1 MKKRFLSLI
10 LCIAMLFSTEVA
22 GFVALA
28 IDSLP
33 DIPVKPDVWVTLD
46 GEIVDD
52 ISIEQNQKVE
62 LLANISGIEAPKY
75 QWQILMDAK
84 MGIWVDIYDKT
95 TQKCEVSYAL
105 LKGMLDGASVA
116 YLRCAA
122 FGSDGMKYYSDAIA
136 VTVFVANPDLGIE
149 TLPPEESLS
158 EEDLIKYYIENGMF
172 SLLADDG
179 SEYCTI
185 TIKYLDIKSLESGIE
200 TAIYSPYIAKV
211 EKGTPFNQNVIS
223 PTFLGFAPYFDTDG
237 NGKIEP
243 DAGDADGSFVIFN
256 ETAVNEDIVINLY
269 YKPINVPFAAK
280 YFFQNINDDLY
291 TENVSLYQ
299 ISNAETGT
307 IIQDELLKS
316 WAGYPEGFEMMYHI
330 PEAVAA
336 DGSTVFE
343 CYYDRLYYLLQ
354 FDNNGGY
361 GVDPIYARY
370 GTPFIVNDPIR
381 YGYAFGGWDLLYDT
395 DNDGVPDKGDGIADP
410 LPATIQATPNGPD
423 GKPEVTYYKAI
434 WVAVETTYTVAY
446 WAENAHGEY
455 YFIGSKP
462 VNSLSGVYVSGKDD
476 LLDSNICGLVEHTH
490 GPDCTCSV
498 PLHTHDSTCCD
509 IPEHTHTD
517 ECYSC
522 IEHTHTSAC
531 CTIPYHKHGEE
542 GCDCNIEEHI
552 HSFASCGCSKQEHT
566 THNLKCYTNASLTSA
581 ESLGNSTE
589 RTIYR
594 NYFRNMTSPENGHVY
609 RYNYYNWRYYNYF
622 YYNTTWYYLGY
633 GNDYDDIKVT
643 IDNPSNNS
651 FEHAEAKMTCTEHV
665 HDTGSCDYSC
675 GKQAHTHGD
684 GDCSCS
690 KQQHDHTGNDCVCS
704 EGKVAHTHGDGNCT
718 YKCGKTGH
726 THGDGSC
733 NIACGKAEHTH
744 GATCVYDCIEH
755 THSDSCNEYK
765 EDHYLEFV
773 EAEQNVQV
781 NGDGSTVVNVYYR
794 HKEYTLRFYYARSG
808 LENGQTTYRVVG
820 GTTWYFGALANQK
833 NNSVT
838 TATDGEAIVPAL
850 LRIPDSWGKVAEEPE
865 IKSSYID
872 DPDLISKFNLKA
884 DKTDSDFDS
893 TYTYYYIEFTAQYGA
908 DISEVW
914 PVDVFESVAVA
925 EKHNS
930 SGHYTNNGYC
940 QYPNAYFSA
949 WNGQYG
955 VEYSHANENQT
966 IKGIYQYLDESIL
979 FSKTVNGGAFATDT
993 TVSYLCFW
1001 ENGHDTGWSIPKI
1014 FEYRLYLQS
1023 LTNPSEYELYKT
1035 FRVYDDSDISGQTPI
1050 KLEGFA
1056 TPTVTGDAYFS
1067 TDSETGLQKKVITMK
1082 YDRLNSQ
1089 SLIFDNHRVTE
1100 LTVPSVPFGTPL
1112 SEYKDFVPSYPQKL
1126 EENAYEFA
1134 GWYTTA
1140 GCLPGSEFDFENETM
1155 PPNDL
1160 VLYAKWAPT
1169 THNVKFFL
1177 TLDDMNAY
1185 LDGDTSEG
1193 PLYSYENI
1201 THGNIVGSVTT
1212 PTRTGDGDQ
1221 PLTFAGWFYI
1231 ENGQKKAFSPLNMP
1245 INSDMTIY
1253 ADWGSHTPVPYR
1265 IQYVLM
1271 SDKSVHVAPDSYG
1284 HAYAGSTRTF
1294 QAKAG
1299 PPLNQL
1305 YPEYASGYFPT
1316 VASHSITMQYES
1328 DSMNPEKNVYTFFYV
1343 QASEISYT
1351 INYVNKENNVVM
1363 KSVVKKTNASVVTER
1378 FEAFDNMVPD
1388 AFYKRLV
1395 ISVVW
1400 DEKSGQYVGLPE
1412 DNVINFYYTPNDTTT
1427 FYAVKFMLETLEA
1440 GVYEESTTHIEGV
1453 ADIGSII
1460 PITPQEFP
1468 GFKLNEGK
1476 TQSENGDVI
1485 EEFSDG
1491 KYHIEATKEGTEL
1504 IIYYDRLSV
1513 NYTVHYYKYNTTESL
1528 LDSKSGRAKY
1538 GATITEN
1545 ALSKPGWTCVSA
1557 TTQSKQISNDA
1568 SQNVIIF
1575 YYAEVQYVVE
1585 YIPVQSGMGWLSSTK
1600 EVVMGD
1606 DKFKGSIARSN
1617 EYYSFEGWFMDEAC
1631 TIPVTPD
1638 KATLTSDG
1646 DDVNNVL
1653 VPVRAGLSETEA
1665 NKFYAKFSPKAA
1677 DLTINVKNAADNS
1690 QVFVFMIENNATG
1703 DTLVVTIVGNGTVT
1717 ISGLTLAEYTVYQ
1730 LSEEWSWR
1738 YVEYNNVIA
1747 HASAGGTVVNV
1758 GEQLKSNQQWLNG
1771 NSNLLPNK
1779 KGE

>member
-46 GEIVDD
+46 GEVVDD

-62 LLANISGIEAPKY
+62 LLANISGIEVPKY

-149 TLPPEESLS
+149 TLPLEESLS

-256 ETAVNEDIVINLY
+256 EIAVNEDIVINLY

-291 TENVSLYQ
+291 TENVSLYHV
-299 ISNAETGT
+299 SNAETGT

-316 WAGYPEGFEMMYHI
+316 WAGKTEGFEMMYHI

-343 CYYDRLYYLLQ
+343 CYYDRLYYLLH

-381 YGYAFGGWDLLYDT
+381 YGYAFGGWDKLTADT
-395 DNDGVPDKGDGIADP
+395 NGDDVPDLGDDIADP
-410 LPATIQATPNGPD
+410 LPSTIQATPNGPD
-423 GKPEVTYYKAI
+423 GNPEVTYYKAI
-434 WVAVETTYTVAY
+434 WVAIETTYTVAY
-446 WAENAHGEY
+446 WAEDHNGET
-455 YFIGSKP
+455 YFLGSKVVSQYP
-462 VNSLSGVYVSGKDD
+462 NGTLVKSNDSVSGIDD
-476 LLDSNICGLVEHTH
+476 L
-490 GPDCTCSV
+490 
-498 PLHTHDSTCCD
+498 
-509 IPEHTHTD
+509 
-517 ECYSC
+517 
-522 IEHTHTSAC
+522 
-531 CTIPYHKHGEE
+531 
-542 GCDCNIEEHI
+542 
-552 HSFASCGCSKQEHT
+552 
-566 THNLKCYTNASLTSA
+566 
-581 ESLGNSTE
+581 
-589 RTIYR
+589 
-594 NYFRNMTSPENGHVY
+594 
-609 RYNYYNWRYYNYF
+609 
-622 YYNTTWYYLGY
+622 
-633 GNDYDDIKVT
+633 DDHPV
-643 IDNPSNNS
+643 
-651 FEHAEAKMTCTEHV
+651 
-665 HDTGSCDYSC
+665 C
-675 GKQAHTHGD
+675 GKDENSHA
-684 GDCSCS
+684 
-690 KQQHDHTGNDCVCS
+690 HDHTCIAADHVHTLECFSLNENSSTNNPSTQDQSAFNQLKTGIENGYAYAIKTSGSNTWWTRVRINDKWYSPGNANNTSYIVDLNNPIEVAQS
-704 EGKVAHTHGDGNCT
+704 TQYTSYTAYKFKVYTSNCT
-718 YKCGKTGH
+718 SSSNSCG
-726 THGDGSC
+726 
-733 NIACGKAEHTH
+733 
-744 GATCVYDCIEH
+744 IESH
-755 THSDSCNEYK
+755 THSDACYAGGAHLEYVHA
-765 EDHYLEFV
+765 D
-773 EAEQNVQV
+773 QNVTV
-781 NGDGSTVVNVYYR
+781 AGDGSTVVNVYYV
-794 HKEYTLRFYYARSG
+794 HKDYTLRFYYARSK
-808 LENGQTTYRVVG
+808 ETNGVTTYEVVG
-820 GTTWYFGALANQK
+820 GTTYPFGTYGGSQNEHTPLYTLLSN
-833 NNSVT
+833 VT
-838 TATDGEAIVPAL
+838 E
-850 LRIPDSWGKVAEEPE
+850 WGKVADLPTVKQEY
-865 IKSSYID
+865 SSRYI
-872 DPDLISKFNLKA
+872 LGEYSNEY
-884 DKTDSDFDS
+884 TNG
-893 TYTYYYIEFTAQYGA
+893 YTYHYLQFTVPYGA
-908 DISEVW
+908 YLKDFWPIGIFNEVKIA
-914 PVDVFESVAVA
+914 ES
-925 EKHNS
+925 HS
-930 SGHYTNNGYC
+930 TSINGNPHGVGSIAGVNDLCKYGN
-940 QYPNAYFSA
+940 YAYFSA
-949 WNGQYG
+949 WNGEYKVKYTQDNASRYG
-955 VEYSHANENQT
+955 GNETIKGCYMYLDEQVVYAEQFEALEEEIIVDGIKSSVVNFLGFWDNGARVGWSKPKKFNYHIRIQSDDINAYFPSEEGISTNYDSQTTDINLSKLNFKVENYQNFETYDDSTVGNQT
-966 IKGIYQYLDESIL
+966 IPPVTGYNYVGRYVVASTEVI
-979 FSKTVNGGAFATDT
+979 NGSAM
-993 TVSYLCFW
+993 
-1001 ENGHDTGWSIPKI
+1001 E
-1014 FEYRLYLQS
+1014 
-1023 LTNPSEYELYKT
+1023 
-1035 FRVYDDSDISGQTPI
+1035 VYDIYYYYTADTMKLTFFNYNEEEQTITPI
-1050 KLEGFA
+1050 AFG
-1056 TPTVTGDAYFS
+1056 
-1067 TDSETGLQKKVITMK
+1067 
-1082 YDRLNSQ
+1082 
-1089 SLIFDNHRVTE
+1089 TE
-1100 LTVPSVPFGTPL
+1100 LSQ
-1112 SEYKDFVPSYPQKL
+1112 YKDFVPSYPEVL

-1134 GWYTTA
+1134 GWYTTS

-1185 LDGDTSEG
+1185 LEDNTLE
-1193 PLYSYENI
+1193 PLYTYNDI
-1201 THGNIVGSVTT
+1201 IHGNIVGSITT

-1299 PPLNQL
+1299 QPLNQL
-1305 YPEYASGYFPT
+1305 YPQYASGYYPT

-1328 DSMNPEKNVYTFFYV
+1328 DDMNPEKNVYTFFYV

-1363 KSVVKKTNASVVTER
+1363 KSVIKTTTTRDSVVTER
-1378 FEAFDNMVPD
+1378 FMAFDNMVPD

-1400 DEKSGQYVGLPE
+1400 DEESGQYVGLPE
-1412 DNVINFYYTPNDTTT
+1412 DNVINFYYTPNKTTT
-1427 FYAVKFMLETLEA
+1427 FYAVKFMLETLED

-1453 ADIGSII
+1453 ADIGSTV

-1468 GFKLNEGK
+1468 GFELNNDK
-1476 TQSENGDVI
+1476 TRLENGDI
-1485 EEFSDG
+1485 IKEFSDG

-1504 IIYYDRLSV
+1504 VIHYDRLTV
-1513 NYTVHYYKYNTTESL
+1513 DYTVHYYKYNTTESL
-1528 LDSKSGRAKY
+1528 LDSKSGSAKY
-1538 GATITEN
+1538 GATITKN

-1653 VPVRAGLSETEA
+1653 VPVRSGLSETEA

-1690 QVFVFMIENNATG
+1690 QVFVFTIKNNATG
-1703 DTLVVTIVGNGTVT
+1703 ETLVVTVVGNGTVT

>member
-46 GEIVDD
+46 GEVVDD
-52 ISIEQNQKVE
+52 FSIEQNQKVE

-84 MGIWVDIYDKT
+84 KGIWVDIYDKT

-172 SLLADDG
+172 SLLADDV
-179 SEYCTI
+179 SEYRTI

-237 NGKIEP
+237 DKVIEP
-243 DAGDADGSFVIFN
+243 DDGDADGSVVIFN

-291 TENVSLYQ
+291 TENVSLYH

-316 WAGYPEGFEMMYHI
+316 WAGNPEGFEMMYHI

-343 CYYDRLYYLLQ
+343 CYYDRLYYLLH

-410 LPATIQATPNGPD
+410 LPSTIQATNGPD
-423 GKPEVTYYKAI
+423 GKPKDTYYKAI
-434 WVAVETTYTVAY
+434 WVAVETTYNVVY

-476 LLDSNICGLVEHTH
+476 LLDSNICGLV
-490 GPDCTCSV
+490 
-498 PLHTHDSTCCD
+498 
-509 IPEHTHTD
+509 
-517 ECYSC
+517 
-522 IEHTHTSAC
+522 
-531 CTIPYHKHGEE
+531 
-542 GCDCNIEEHI
+542 
-552 HSFASCGCSKQEHT
+552 
-566 THNLKCYTNASLTSA
+566 
-581 ESLGNSTE
+581 
-589 RTIYR
+589 
-594 NYFRNMTSPENGHVY
+594 
-609 RYNYYNWRYYNYF
+609 
-622 YYNTTWYYLGY
+622 
-633 GNDYDDIKVT
+633 
-643 IDNPSNNS
+643 
-651 FEHAEAKMTCTEHV
+651 
-665 HDTGSCDYSC
+665 
-675 GKQAHTHGD
+675 
-684 GDCSCS
+684 
-690 KQQHDHTGNDCVCS
+690 
-704 EGKVAHTHGDGNCT
+704 
-718 YKCGKTGH
+718 
-726 THGDGSC
+726 
-733 NIACGKAEHTH
+733 EHTH

-925 EKHNS
+925 EKHSS
-930 SGHYTNNGYC
+930 SGHNTNNGYC

-955 VEYSHANENQT
+955 VEYSHVNSNQT
-966 IKGIYQYLDESIL
+966 IKGTYQYLDESIL
-979 FSKTVNGGAFATDT
+979 FSKTVNNGAFADET

-1001 ENGHDTGWSIPKI
+1001 ENGHDTNWSIPKV

-1035 FRVYDDSDISGQTPI
+1035 FMVYDDSDTSGQTPI
-1050 KLEGFA
+1050 KLEGFG
-1056 TPTVTGDAYFS
+1056 TPTITGDTYFS

-1169 THNVKFFL
+1169 THDVKFFL

-1185 LDGDTSEG
+1185 LEDNTLE
-1193 PLYSYENI
+1193 PLYTYSDI
-1201 THGNIVGSVTT
+1201 IHGNIVGSVTT

-1245 INSDMTIY
+1245 INGDMTIY

-1271 SDKSVHVAPDSYG
+1271 SDHSVHVAPDSYG

-1305 YPEYASGYFPT
+1305 YPEYASGYYPT

-1328 DSMNPEKNVYTFFYV
+1328 DDMNPEKNVYTFFYV
-1343 QASEISYT
+1343 QASEISYK

-1363 KSVVKKTNASVVTER
+1363 KSVIKTTTTMDSVVTER
-1378 FEAFDNMVPD
+1378 FMAFDNMVPD

-1400 DEKSGQYVGLPE
+1400 DEESGQYVGLPE
-1412 DNVINFYYTPNDTTT
+1412 DNVINFYYTPNKTTT
-1427 FYAVKFMLETLEA
+1427 FYAVKFMLETLED

-1453 ADIGSII
+1453 ADIGSTV

-1468 GFKLNEGK
+1468 GFKLNDEK

-1504 IIYYDRLSV
+1504 IIYYNRLSV

-1528 LDSKSGRAKY
+1528 HDSKSGSAKY
-1538 GATITEN
+1538 GATITANLNDINIE
-1545 ALSKPGWTCVSA
+1545 GYTCVSA

-1575 YYAEVQYVVE
+1575 YFAEVQYVVE

-1703 DTLVVTIVGNGTVT
+1703 DTLVVTVVGNGTVT
-1717 ISGLTLAEYTVYQ
+1717 ISGLTLAEYTLYQ

>member
-10 LCIAMLFSTEVA
+10 LCIAMLFSTDVA

-52 ISIEQNQKVE
+52 FSIEQNQKVE
-62 LLANISGIEAPKY
+62 LLANISGIEVPKY

-84 MGIWVDIYDKT
+84 KEIWVDIYDKT

-172 SLLADDG
+172 SLLADDV

-200 TAIYSPYIAKV
+200 SAIYSPYIAKV

-237 NGKIEP
+237 NGEIEP
-243 DAGDADGSFVIFN
+243 DAGDADGSVVIFN

-291 TENVSLYQ
+291 TENVSLYH

-316 WAGYPEGFEMMYHI
+316 WAGKTEGFEMMYHI

-343 CYYDRLYYLLQ
+343 CYYDRLYYLLH

-381 YGYAFGGWDLLYDT
+381 YGYAFGGWDKLTADE
-395 DNDGVPDKGDGIADP
+395 NGDGVPDKGDGIADS
-410 LPATIQATPNGPD
+410 LPSTIQATPNGPD
-423 GKPEVTYYKAI
+423 GKPTETYYKAI
-434 WVAVETTYTVAY
+434 WNTISTTYTIVY
-446 WAENAHGEY
+446 WKENANDNGYSYWGHAEKQALSGSSVSANGTTIGNATNDGMDDASHFAYNDVLSDKDVTVNGDGTTVLNVY
-455 YFIGSKP
+455 YTRNRYTITFVAPGTCIIP
-462 VNSLSGVYVSGKDD
+462 VNHVHSEENGCYTY
-476 LLDSNICGLVEHTH
+476 ICNSEVHI
-490 GPDCTCSV
+490 
-498 PLHTHDSTCCD
+498 HDENCELIC
-509 IPEHTHTD
+509 TD
-517 ECYSC
+517 E
-522 IEHTHTSAC
+522 EHEHSSAC
-531 CTIPYHKHGEE
+531 CTIPPHDHDET
-542 GCDCNIEEHI
+542 CCILEEHV
-552 HSFASCGCSKQEHT
+552 HTDSCCTVPPHTHDDGCCAFDEHT
-566 THNLKCYTNASLTSA
+566 HTTTCYTQTNLTPISDA
-581 ESLGNSTE
+581 QNNI
-589 RTIYR
+589 RTAFEDFVDQVTPTNGYIYKYRPAR
-594 NYFRNMTSPENGHVY
+594 NT
-609 RYNYYNWRYYNYF
+609 YYNYF
-622 YYNTTWYYLGY
+622 YLNGDWYYLGANNQY
-633 GNDYDDIKVT
+633 SNVTRNGNLQNPNANGRYNSVPALVNAQLCNKTEHSHDSGNCNYDD
-643 IDNPSNNS
+643 
-651 FEHAEAKMTCTEHV
+651 
-665 HDTGSCDYSC
+665 CDLE
-675 GKQAHTHGD
+675 
-684 GDCSCS
+684 
-690 KQQHDHTGNDCVCS
+690 HDHTGNDCVCS
-704 EGKVAHTHGDGNCT
+704 EGKVAHTHGESCV
-718 YKCGKTGH
+718 CGQTEHEHDDVSCACAKDEHTHTSTCYDCGANAHTHTDACLLLTCPIPTGH
-726 THGDGSC
+726 SHSGSC
-733 NIACGKAEHTH
+733 NDARQNSTVKLVTRKYEQNIHDVWVHDENGTEEFGVIDDHGVIYNNGERWKPTNLPGVTEVLVYIAIMPAANFTL
-744 GATCVYDCIEH
+744 TYN
-755 THSDSCNEYK
+755 TSDSTTKTMNY
-765 EDHYLEFV
+765 YLEVLPGDAYDKEYNGRYFKLEMSV
-773 EAEQNVQV
+773 PANYNHMTEAEDFFDIAGFDKFGSDPAFSQGQITRTRADFYYTRTVSHEIEFNNNGNVIFTETGIPFGDHLHDHKINV
-781 NGDGSTVVNVYYR
+781 NGETMDMYQ
-794 HKEYTLRFYYARSG
+794 F
-808 LENGQTTYRVVG
+808 
-820 GTTWYFGALANQK
+820 
-833 NNSVT
+833 
-838 TATDGEAIVPAL
+838 VP
-850 LRIPDSWGKVAEEPE
+850 
-865 IKSSYID
+865 
-872 DPDLISKFNLKA
+872 
-884 DKTDSDFDS
+884 
-893 TYTYYYIEFTAQYGA
+893 
-908 DISEVW
+908 
-914 PVDVFESVAVA
+914 
-925 EKHNS
+925 
-930 SGHYTNNGYC
+930 
-940 QYPNAYFSA
+940 QYPN
-949 WNGQYG
+949 N
-955 VEYSHANENQT
+955 
-966 IKGIYQYLDESIL
+966 
-979 FSKTVNGGAFATDT
+979 
-993 TVSYLCFW
+993 
-1001 ENGHDTGWSIPKI
+1001 
-1014 FEYRLYLQS
+1014 
-1023 LTNPSEYELYKT
+1023 
-1035 FRVYDDSDISGQTPI
+1035 
-1050 KLEGFA
+1050 LE
-1056 TPTVTGDAYFS
+1056 P
-1067 TDSETGLQKKVITMK
+1067 
-1082 YDRLNSQ
+1082 
-1089 SLIFDNHRVTE
+1089 
-1100 LTVPSVPFGTPL
+1100 
-1112 SEYKDFVPSYPQKL
+1112 
-1126 EENAYEFA
+1126 NAYTFA
-1134 GWYTTA
+1134 GWYTSP
-1140 GCLPGSEFDFENETM
+1140 GCFEGTEVDWDNINM
-1155 PPNDL
+1155 QDNDMIF
-1160 VLYAKWAPT
+1160 YSKWAPT
-1169 THNVKFFL
+1169 THDVKFFL

-1185 LDGDTSEG
+1185 LEDNTLE
-1193 PLYSYENI
+1193 PLYTYSDI
-1201 THGNIVGSVTT
+1201 THGNIVGSVET
-1212 PTRTGDGDQ
+1212 PTRVGDGDQ

-1245 INSDMTIY
+1245 INGDMTIY

-1271 SDKSVHVAPDSYG
+1271 SDNSVHVAPDSYG

-1328 DSMNPEKNVYTFFYV
+1328 DDINPEKNVYTFFYV

-1363 KSVVKKTNASVVTER
+1363 ESVVKKTTDSVVTER
-1378 FEAFDNMVPD
+1378 FKAFDNMVPD

-1400 DEKSGQYVGLPE
+1400 DEESGQYVGLPE

-1427 FYAVKFMLETLEA
+1427 FYAVKFMLEKLDQPGE
-1440 GVYEESTTHIEGV
+1440 YEESTTHIEGV
-1453 ADIGSII
+1453 ADIGSTV

-1468 GFKLNEGK
+1468 GFKLKEAKVNNV
-1476 TQSENGDVI
+1476 TQTLT
-1485 EEFSDG
+1485 DG
-1491 KYHIEATKEGTEL
+1491 KYNITATKEGTEL
-1504 IIYYDRLSV
+1504 VIYYDRITV
-1513 NYTVHYYKYNTTESL
+1513 DYTVHYYKYNTTESL
-1528 LDSKSGRAKY
+1528 ATSKTGSAKY
-1538 GATITEN
+1538 GATVTEN
-1545 ALSKPGWTCVSA
+1545 ALSKSGWTCVSA
-1557 TTQSKQISNDA
+1557 TTQSKQISDDA
-1568 SQNVIIF
+1568 AQNVIIF

-1585 YIPVQSGMGWLSSTK
+1585 YIPVEDDTGWLSSTK

-1606 DKFKGSIARSN
+1606 DEFSGSIARSN

-1631 TIPVTPD
+1631 TIPVPAD

-1677 DLTINVKNAADNS
+1677 DLTINVTNAADNS

-1703 DTLVVTIVGNGTVT
+1703 ETLVVTIVGNGTVT

-1771 NSNLLPNK
+1771 NSDLLHNV

>member
-22 GFVALA
+22 GFVVLA

-46 GEIVDD
+46 GELVDD
-52 ISIEQNQKVE
+52 FSIEQNQKVE

-84 MGIWVDIYDKT
+84 KGIWVDIYDKT

-172 SLLADDG
+172 SLLADDV
-179 SEYCTI
+179 SEYRTI

-291 TENVSLYQ
+291 TENVALYH
-299 ISNAETGT
+299 IDKAETGT

-316 WAGYPEGFEMMYHI
+316 WAGNPEGFEMMYHI

-343 CYYDRLYYLLQ
+343 CYYDRLYYLLH

-410 LPATIQATPNGPD
+410 LPSTIQATNGPD
-423 GKPEVTYYKAI
+423 GKPKDTYYKAI
-434 WVAVETTYTVAY
+434 WVAVETTYNVVY

-490 GPDCTCSV
+490 G
-498 PLHTHDSTCCD
+498 
-509 IPEHTHTD
+509 
-517 ECYSC
+517 
-522 IEHTHTSAC
+522 
-531 CTIPYHKHGEE
+531 
-542 GCDCNIEEHI
+542 
-552 HSFASCGCSKQEHT
+552 
-566 THNLKCYTNASLTSA
+566 
-581 ESLGNSTE
+581 
-589 RTIYR
+589 
-594 NYFRNMTSPENGHVY
+594 
-609 RYNYYNWRYYNYF
+609 
-622 YYNTTWYYLGY
+622 
-633 GNDYDDIKVT
+633 
-643 IDNPSNNS
+643 
-651 FEHAEAKMTCTEHV
+651 
-665 HDTGSCDYSC
+665 
-675 GKQAHTHGD
+675 
-684 GDCSCS
+684 
-690 KQQHDHTGNDCVCS
+690 
-704 EGKVAHTHGDGNCT
+704 
-718 YKCGKTGH
+718 
-726 THGDGSC
+726 
-733 NIACGKAEHTH
+733 
-744 GATCVYDCIEH
+744 ATCVYDCIEH

-765 EDHYLEFV
+765 DDYYLEFV

-820 GTTWYFGALANQK
+820 GTTYYFGAWANQK

-838 TATDGEAIVPAL
+838 TAKDGEAIVPAL

-893 TYTYYYIEFTAQYGA
+893 TYTYYYIEFTARYGA

-979 FSKTVNGGAFATDT
+979 FSKTVNGGDFATDT

-1001 ENGHDTGWSIPKI
+1001 ENGHDTSWSIPRI

-1035 FRVYDDSDISGQTPI
+1035 FKVYDDSDTSGQTPI

-1185 LDGDTSEG
+1185 LEDNTLE
-1193 PLYSYENI
+1193 PLYTYNDI
-1201 THGNIVGSVTT
+1201 IHGNIVGSITT

-1328 DSMNPEKNVYTFFYV
+1328 DDMNPEKNVYTFFYV

-1363 KSVVKKTNASVVTER
+1363 DSVIKKTTDSVVTER
-1378 FEAFDNMVPD
+1378 FKAFDNMVPD

-1400 DEKSGQYVGLPE
+1400 DEESGQYVGLPE
-1412 DNVINFYYTPNDTTT
+1412 DNVINFYYTPNKTTT
-1427 FYAVKFMLETLEA
+1427 FYAVKFMLQKLDQPGE
-1440 GVYEESTTHIEGV
+1440 YEESTTHIEGV
-1453 ADIGSII
+1453 ADIDSIV

-1468 GFKLNEGK
+1468 GFELKEAKVNNA
-1476 TQSENGDVI
+1476 TQTLT
-1485 EEFSDG
+1485 DG
-1491 KYHIEATKEGTEL
+1491 KYNITATKEGTEL

-1513 NYTVHYYKYNTTESL
+1513 DYTVHYYKYNTTESL
-1528 LDSKSGRAKY
+1528 LDSKNGSAKY
-1538 GATITEN
+1538 GATITED
-1545 ALSKPGWTCVSA
+1545 ALSKLGWTCVSA
-1557 TTQSKQISNDA
+1557 TTQTKQISDDA
-1568 SQNVIIF
+1568 AQNVIIF

-1585 YIPVQSGMGWLSSTK
+1585 YIPVQSDTGWLSSTK
-1600 EVVMGD
+1600 EVVMGND
-1606 DKFKGSIARSN
+1606 EFSGSIARSN
-1617 EYYSFEGWFMDEAC
+1617 EYYNFEGWFMDEAC
-1631 TIPVTPD
+1631 TIPVPAD

-1653 VPVRAGLSETEA
+1653 VPVRSGLSETEA

-1677 DLTINVKNAADNS
+1677 DLTINVKNAADDS

-1703 DTLVVTIVGNGTVT
+1703 ETLVVTIVGNGTVT

-1771 NSNLLPNK
+1771 NSDLLHNV

>member
-46 GEIVDD
+46 GELVDD
-52 ISIEQNQKVE
+52 FSIEQNQKVE

-84 MGIWVDIYDKT
+84 KGIWVDIYDKT

-172 SLLADDG
+172 SLLADDV
-179 SEYCTI
+179 SEYRTI

-211 EKGTPFNQNVIS
+211 EKGTPFNQRVIS

-243 DAGDADGSFVIFN
+243 DAGDADGSVVIFN

-291 TENVSLYQ
+291 TENVSLYH
-299 ISNAETGT
+299 IDNAETGT

-316 WAGYPEGFEMMYHI
+316 WAGNPEGFEMMYHI

-343 CYYDRLYYLLQ
+343 CYYDRLYYLLH

-381 YGYAFGGWDLLYDT
+381 YGYAFGGWDKLTADT
-395 DNDGVPDKGDGIADP
+395 NGDGVPDLGDGIADP
-410 LPATIQATPNGPD
+410 LPSTIQATPNGPD
-423 GKPEVTYYKAI
+423 GNPEVTYYKAI
-434 WVAVETTYTVAY
+434 WNTIDTTYTIVY
-446 WAENAHGEY
+446 WKENANDNGYSYWGHAEKQALSGSSVSANGTTIGNAANDRMDDAAHFTYNDVLSDKDVTVSGDGTTVLNVY
-455 YFIGSKP
+455 YTRNRYTITFVAPGTCIIP
-462 VNSLSGVYVSGKDD
+462 VNHVHSEENGCYTY
-476 LLDSNICGLVEHTH
+476 ICNSEVHIHDENCELICTDEEHEH
-490 GPDCTCSV
+490 SSV
-498 PLHTHDSTCCD
+498 CCEIPPHDHDETCC
-509 IPEHTHTD
+509 ILKEHVHTD
-517 ECYSC
+517 SC
-522 IEHTHTSAC
+522 CNMVHIHDDSC
-531 CTIPYHKHGEE
+531 
-542 GCDCNIEEHI
+542 CNIENHA
-552 HSFASCGCSKQEHT
+552 HSKSCWRNVGNQVNRPSGSPT
-566 THNLKCYTNASLTSA
+566 GNLTDGY
-581 ESLGNSTE
+581 
-589 RTIYR
+589 IYR
-594 NYFRNMTSPENGHVY
+594 TGNNWWEY
-609 RYNYYNWRYYNYF
+609 RYYIYIKNV
-622 YYNTTWYYLGY
+622 WYEYSHQ
-633 GNDYDDIKVT
+633 DYWNPLDNGT
-643 IDNPSNNS
+643 IIS
-651 FEHAEAKMTCTEHV
+651 E
-665 HDTGSCDYSC
+665 SC
-675 GKQAHTHGD
+675 GKDEHSHSD
-684 GDCSCS
+684 GNCNYDSCG
-690 KQQHDHTGNDCVCS
+690 KEHDHTGNDCVCS
-704 EGKVAHTHGDGNCT
+704 EGKVAHTHGESCV
-718 YKCGKTGH
+718 CGQIEH
-726 THGDGSC
+726 EHDDVSC
-733 NIACGKAEHTH
+733 ACDKEEHTH
-744 GATCVYDCIEH
+744 TSTCYDCGANAH
-755 THSDSCNEYK
+755 THTDACLLLTCPIPTGHSHSGACTNADSNSTVKLVTRKYEQNIHDVWVHDENGTEK
-765 EDHYLEFV
+765 FGVIDDHGVIYNHGERWKPTNLPGITEVLVYIAIMPAANFTLTYNTSTNTTKTMNYYLEVLPGDAYDKEYNGRYFKLEMSV
-773 EAEQNVQV
+773 PANYNHMTEAEDFFDIAGFDKFGSDPNFV
-781 NGDGSTVVNVYYR
+781 NGSISNRTQAD
-794 HKEYTLRFYYARSG
+794 FYYTR
-808 LENGQTTYRVVG
+808 TT
-820 GTTWYFGALANQK
+820 TH
-833 NNSVT
+833 
-838 TATDGEAIVPAL
+838 E
-850 LRIPDSWGKVAEEPE
+850 
-865 IKSSYID
+865 
-872 DPDLISKFNLKA
+872 
-884 DKTDSDFDS
+884 
-893 TYTYYYIEFTAQYGA
+893 IEF
-908 DISEVW
+908 
-914 PVDVFESVAVA
+914 
-925 EKHNS
+925 N
-930 SGHYTNNGYC
+930 NNGDVIFTETGIPFGDHLYDHTINVNGESMYMY
-940 QYPNAYFSA
+940 QYVPKYPNNLEPNAY
-949 WNGQYG
+949 
-955 VEYSHANENQT
+955 T
-966 IKGIYQYLDESIL
+966 
-979 FSKTVNGGAFATDT
+979 
-993 TVSYLCFW
+993 
-1001 ENGHDTGWSIPKI
+1001 
-1014 FEYRLYLQS
+1014 
-1023 LTNPSEYELYKT
+1023 
-1035 FRVYDDSDISGQTPI
+1035 
-1050 KLEGFA
+1050 
-1056 TPTVTGDAYFS
+1056 
-1067 TDSETGLQKKVITMK
+1067 
-1082 YDRLNSQ
+1082 
-1089 SLIFDNHRVTE
+1089 
-1100 LTVPSVPFGTPL
+1100 
-1112 SEYKDFVPSYPQKL
+1112 
-1126 EENAYEFA
+1126 FA
-1134 GWYTTA
+1134 GWYTSP
-1140 GCLPGSEFDFENETM
+1140 GCFEGTEVDWDNITM
-1155 PPNDL
+1155 QDNDMIF
-1160 VLYAKWAPT
+1160 YSKWAPT

-1185 LDGDTSEG
+1185 LEDNTLD
-1193 PLYSYENI
+1193 PLYTYSDI
-1201 THGNIVGSVTT
+1201 VHGNIVGSVTT

-1245 INSDMTIY
+1245 VNSDMTIY

-1271 SDKSVHVAPDSYG
+1271 SDHTVHVAPDSYG

-1343 QASEISYT
+1343 QASEIEYT
-1351 INYVNKENNVVM
+1351 INYVNKENNVIM
-1363 KSVVKKTNASVVTER
+1363 ESVIKKTTDSVVTER
-1378 FEAFDNMVPD
+1378 FKAFDNMVPD

-1400 DEKSGQYVGLPE
+1400 DEESGQYVGLPK
-1412 DNVINFYYTPNDTTT
+1412 DNVINFYYTPNKTTT
-1427 FYAVKFMLETLEA
+1427 FYAVKFMLQKLDQPGE
-1440 GVYEESTTHIEGV
+1440 YEESTTHIEGV
-1453 ADIGSII
+1453 ADIGSTV

-1468 GFKLNEGK
+1468 GFKLKEAK
-1476 TQSENGDVI
+1476 VDKVTKPLT
-1485 EEFSDG
+1485 DG
-1491 KYHIEATKEGTEL
+1491 KYNITATKEGTEL
-1504 IIYYDRLSV
+1504 VIYYDRITV
-1513 NYTVHYYKYNTTESL
+1513 DYTVHYYKYNTTESL
-1528 LDSKSGRAKY
+1528 LDSKSGSAKY

-1677 DLTINVKNAADNS
+1677 DLTINVTNADS
-1690 QVFVFMIENNATG
+1690 TQVFVFTIKNNATG
-1703 DTLVVTIVGNGTVT
+1703 ETLVVTVVGNGTVT
-1717 ISGLTLAEYTVYQ
+1717 ISGLTLAEYTLYQ

>member
-46 GEIVDD
+46 GEVVDD
-52 ISIEQNQKVE
+52 FSIEQNQKVE

-172 SLLADDG
+172 SLLADDV
-179 SEYCTI
+179 SEYRTI

-307 IIQDELLKS
+307 IIQDELLEF
-316 WAGYPEGFEMMYHI
+316 WAGYPEGFDMMYHI

-343 CYYDRLYYLLQ
+343 CYYDRLYYLLH

-423 GKPEVTYYKAI
+423 GKPTETYYKAI
-434 WVAVETTYTVAY
+434 WQAVETTYTVAY
-446 WAENAHGEY
+446 WAEDHNGET
-455 YFIGSKP
+455 YFLGSKVVSQYP
-462 VNSLSGVYVSGKDD
+462 NGTLVKSNDSVSGIDD
-476 LLDSNICGLVEHTH
+476 L
-490 GPDCTCSV
+490 
-498 PLHTHDSTCCD
+498 
-509 IPEHTHTD
+509 
-517 ECYSC
+517 
-522 IEHTHTSAC
+522 
-531 CTIPYHKHGEE
+531 
-542 GCDCNIEEHI
+542 
-552 HSFASCGCSKQEHT
+552 
-566 THNLKCYTNASLTSA
+566 
-581 ESLGNSTE
+581 
-589 RTIYR
+589 
-594 NYFRNMTSPENGHVY
+594 
-609 RYNYYNWRYYNYF
+609 
-622 YYNTTWYYLGY
+622 
-633 GNDYDDIKVT
+633 DDHPV
-643 IDNPSNNS
+643 
-651 FEHAEAKMTCTEHV
+651 
-665 HDTGSCDYSC
+665 C
-675 GKQAHTHGD
+675 GKD
-684 GDCSCS
+684 E
-690 KQQHDHTGNDCVCS
+690 N
-704 EGKVAHTHGDGNCT
+704 
-718 YKCGKTGH
+718 
-726 THGDGSC
+726 
-733 NIACGKAEHTH
+733 
-744 GATCVYDCIEH
+744 H
-755 THSDSCNEYK
+755 THSDACYAGGAHLEYVHA
-765 EDHYLEFV
+765 D
-773 EAEQNVQV
+773 QNVTV
-781 NGDGSTVVNVYYR
+781 AGDGSTVVNVYYV
-794 HKEYTLRFYYARSG
+794 HKDYTLRFYYARSK
-808 LENGQTTYRVVG
+808 ETNGVTTYEVVG
-820 GTTWYFGALANQK
+820 GTTYPFGTYGGSQNEHTPLYTLLSN
-833 NNSVT
+833 VT
-838 TATDGEAIVPAL
+838 E
-850 LRIPDSWGKVAEEPE
+850 WGKVADLPTVKQEY
-865 IKSSYID
+865 SSRYI
-872 DPDLISKFNLKA
+872 LGEYSNEY
-884 DKTDSDFDS
+884 TNG
-893 TYTYYYIEFTAQYGA
+893 YTYHYLQFTVPYGA
-908 DISEVW
+908 YLKDFWPIGIFDEVKIA
-914 PVDVFESVAVA
+914 ES
-925 EKHNS
+925 HS
-930 SGHYTNNGYC
+930 TSINGSPHGVGSIAGVNDLCKYGN
-940 QYPNAYFSA
+940 YAYFSA
-949 WNGQYG
+949 WNGEYKVKYTQDNASRYG
-955 VEYSHANENQT
+955 GNETIKGCYMYLDEQVIYAEQFEALEEEIIVDGIKSSVVNFLGFWDNGARVGWSKPKKFNYHIRIQSDDINAYFPSEEGISTNYDSQTTDINLSKLNFKVENYQNFETYDDSTVGNQT
-966 IKGIYQYLDESIL
+966 IPPITGYNYMGRYVVASTEVI
-979 FSKTVNGGAFATDT
+979 NGSAM
-993 TVSYLCFW
+993 
-1001 ENGHDTGWSIPKI
+1001 E
-1014 FEYRLYLQS
+1014 
-1023 LTNPSEYELYKT
+1023 
-1035 FRVYDDSDISGQTPI
+1035 VYDIYYYYTADTMKLTFFNYNEEEQTITPI
-1050 KLEGFA
+1050 AFG
-1056 TPTVTGDAYFS
+1056 
-1067 TDSETGLQKKVITMK
+1067 
-1082 YDRLNSQ
+1082 
-1089 SLIFDNHRVTE
+1089 TE
-1100 LTVPSVPFGTPL
+1100 LSQ
-1112 SEYKDFVPSYPQKL
+1112 YKDFVPSYPQKL

-1185 LDGDTSEG
+1185 LEDNTLE
-1193 PLYSYENI
+1193 PLYTYNDI
-1201 THGNIVGSVTT
+1201 IHGNIVGSVTT

-1271 SDKSVHVAPDSYG
+1271 SDKSVKVAPDSYG

-1328 DSMNPEKNVYTFFYV
+1328 DDMNPEKNVYTFFYV

-1363 KSVVKKTNASVVTER
+1363 DSVIKKTTDSVVTER
-1378 FEAFDNMVPD
+1378 FKAFDNMVPD

-1400 DEKSGQYVGLPE
+1400 DEESGQYVGLPE
-1412 DNVINFYYTPNDTTT
+1412 DNVINFYYTPNKTTT
-1427 FYAVKFMLETLEA
+1427 FYAVKFMLEKLDQPGE
-1440 GVYEESTTHIEGV
+1440 YEESTTHIEGV

-1468 GFKLNEGK
+1468 GFELNNDK
-1476 TQSENGDVI
+1476 TRLENGDI
-1485 EEFSDG
+1485 IKEFSDG

-1504 IIYYDRLSV
+1504 IIYYDRLTV
-1513 NYTVHYYKYNTTESL
+1513 DYTVHYYKYNTTESL
-1528 LDSKSGRAKY
+1528 LDSKSGSAKY

-1653 VPVRAGLSETEA
+1653 VPVRSGLSETEA

-1677 DLTINVKNAADNS
+1677 DLTINVTNAADDS

-1703 DTLVVTIVGNGTVT
+1703 DTLVVTVVGNGTVT
-1717 ISGLTLAEYTVYQ
+1717 ISGLTLAEYTLYQ
-1730 LSEEWSWR
+1730 LSKEWSWR

>member
-22 GFVALA
+22 GFVVLA

-46 GEIVDD
+46 GEVVDD
-52 ISIEQNQKVE
+52 FSIEQNQKVE

-172 SLLADDG
+172 SLLADDV

-185 TIKYLDIKSLESGIE
+185 TIKYLDIKSLEPGAPE

-211 EKGTPFNQNVIS
+211 EKGTPFNQRVIS

-237 NGKIEP
+237 DKVIEP
-243 DAGDADGSFVIFN
+243 DDGDADGSVVIFN

-269 YKPINVPFAAK
+269 YKPIEVPFAAK

-291 TENVSLYQ
+291 TENVSLYH
-299 ISNAETGT
+299 ISKAETGT

-316 WAGYPEGFEMMYHI
+316 WAGNPEGFEMMYHI

-343 CYYDRLYYLLQ
+343 CYYDRLYYLLH

-381 YGYAFGGWDLLYDT
+381 YGYAFGGWDKLTADT
-395 DNDGVPDKGDGIADP
+395 NGDDVPDLGDGIADP
-410 LPATIQATPNGPD
+410 LPSTIQATPNGPD
-423 GKPEVTYYKAI
+423 GNPEVTYYKAI
-434 WVAVETTYTVAY
+434 WNTIDTTYTIVY
-446 WAENAHGEY
+446 WKENANDNGYSYWGHAE
-455 YFIGSKP
+455 KQA
-462 VNSLSGVYVSGKDD
+462 LSGSSVSANGTTIGNAANDRMDDASHFKYNDVLSDKDVTVSGDGTTVLNVYYTRNRYTITFKAPG
-476 LLDSNICGLVEHTH
+476 ICIIPANHVHSEENGCYTYICNSEVHIHNEN
-490 GPDCTCSV
+490 CTLIC
-498 PLHTHDSTCCD
+498 
-509 IPEHTHTD
+509 TD
-517 ECYSC
+517 EEHEHSSVCCEIPPHDHNESC
-522 IEHTHTSAC
+522 CILEEHVHSDSC
-531 CTIPYHKHGEE
+531 CTVPPHVHDQS
-542 GCDCNIEEHI
+542 CCNIENHT
-552 HSFASCGCSKQEHT
+552 HSKSCWRNVGNQVNRPSGFPT
-566 THNLKCYTNASLTSA
+566 GNLTDGY
-581 ESLGNSTE
+581 
-589 RTIYR
+589 IYR
-594 NYFRNMTSPENGHVY
+594 TGNWNNY
-609 RYNYYNWRYYNYF
+609 RYYIYIKGLWYTYTPSGWRGPDN
-622 YYNTTWYYLGY
+622 G
-633 GNDYDDIKVT
+633 DR
-643 IDNPSNNS
+643 IDP
-651 FEHAEAKMTCTEHV
+651 
-665 HDTGSCDYSC
+665 SC
-675 GKQAHTHGD
+675 GKNEHSHSD
-684 GDCSCS
+684 GNCNYNSCS
-690 KQQHDHTGNDCVCS
+690 LEHDHTGNDCVCS
-704 EGKVAHTHGDGNCT
+704 EGKVAHTHGASCV
-718 YKCGKTGH
+718 CGETEH
-726 THGDGSC
+726 EHDDVSC
-733 NIACGKAEHTH
+733 ACSKEEHTH
-744 GATCVYDCIEH
+744 TSTCYDCGKNAH
-755 THSDSCNEYK
+755 THTDDCLLLTCPIPTGHSHSGTCNDARQNSTVKLVTRKYEQNIHDVWVHDENGTEEFGVIDDNGVIYDNGERWQPSNLPGITLVLVYIAIMPAANFTLTYDK
-765 EDHYLEFV
+765 SNYSTKTMNYYLEVLPGDEYDKEYNGRYFKLEMSV
-773 EAEQNVQV
+773 PANYSRITEDEDFFDISGFDKFGSDPKFDNGSISRSQADFYYTRTTTHKIEFNNNGDVIFTETGIPFGDHLYDHTINV
-781 NGDGSTVVNVYYR
+781 NGESMYMYQYVPKYPDN
-794 HKEYTLRFYYARSG
+794 
-808 LENGQTTYRVVG
+808 LE
-820 GTTWYFGALANQK
+820 
-833 NNSVT
+833 
-838 TATDGEAIVPAL
+838 
-850 LRIPDSWGKVAEEPE
+850 
-865 IKSSYID
+865 
-872 DPDLISKFNLKA
+872 
-884 DKTDSDFDS
+884 
-893 TYTYYYIEFTAQYGA
+893 
-908 DISEVW
+908 
-914 PVDVFESVAVA
+914 
-925 EKHNS
+925 
-930 SGHYTNNGYC
+930 
-940 QYPNAYFSA
+940 PNAY
-949 WNGQYG
+949 
-955 VEYSHANENQT
+955 T
-966 IKGIYQYLDESIL
+966 
-979 FSKTVNGGAFATDT
+979 
-993 TVSYLCFW
+993 
-1001 ENGHDTGWSIPKI
+1001 
-1014 FEYRLYLQS
+1014 
-1023 LTNPSEYELYKT
+1023 
-1035 FRVYDDSDISGQTPI
+1035 
-1050 KLEGFA
+1050 
-1056 TPTVTGDAYFS
+1056 
-1067 TDSETGLQKKVITMK
+1067 
-1082 YDRLNSQ
+1082 
-1089 SLIFDNHRVTE
+1089 
-1100 LTVPSVPFGTPL
+1100 
-1112 SEYKDFVPSYPQKL
+1112 
-1126 EENAYEFA
+1126 FA
-1134 GWYTTA
+1134 GWYTSP
-1140 GCLPGSEFDFENETM
+1140 GCFEGTEVDWDNITM
-1155 PPNDL
+1155 QDNNMIF
-1160 VLYAKWAPT
+1160 YSKWAPT

-1185 LDGDTSEG
+1185 LEDNTLE
-1193 PLYSYENI
+1193 PLYTYSDI
-1201 THGNIVGSVTT
+1201 IHGNIVGSVTT

-1245 INSDMTIY
+1245 INGDMTIY

-1271 SDKSVHVAPDSYG
+1271 SDHTVHVAPDSYG

-1305 YPEYASGYFPT
+1305 YPEYASGYYPT

-1328 DSMNPEKNVYTFFYV
+1328 DDMNPEKNVYTFFYV
-1343 QASEISYT
+1343 QASKISYT
-1351 INYVNKENNVVM
+1351 VNYVNKENNVVM
-1363 KSVVKKTNASVVTER
+1363 KSVVKETSASVVTER

-1400 DEKSGQYVGLPE
+1400 DEESGQYVGLPE

-1427 FYAVKFMLETLEA
+1427 FYAVKFMLEKLDQP
-1440 GVYEESTTHIEGV
+1440 GKYEESTTHIEGV
-1453 ADIGSII
+1453 ADIGSTVPII
-1460 PITPQEFP
+1460 PQEFP
-1468 GFKLNEGK
+1468 GFELKEAKVNNV
-1476 TQSENGDVI
+1476 TQTLT
-1485 EEFSDG
+1485 DG
-1491 KYHIEATKEGTEL
+1491 KYNITATKEGTEL
-1504 IIYYDRLSV
+1504 VIYYDRLSV
-1513 NYTVHYYKYNTTESL
+1513 DYTVHYYKYNTTESL
-1528 LDSKSGRAKY
+1528 LDSKSGSAKY

-1545 ALSKPGWTCVSA
+1545 ALSKLGWTCVSA
-1557 TTQSKQISNDA
+1557 TTQTKQISDDA
-1568 SQNVIIF
+1568 AQNVIIF

-1585 YIPVQSGMGWLSSTK
+1585 YIPVQSGTGWLSSTK

-1631 TIPVTPD
+1631 TIPVPAD

-1653 VPVRAGLSETEA
+1653 VPVRSGLSETEA

-1677 DLTINVKNAADNS
+1677 DLTINVTNAADDS

-1703 DTLVVTIVGNGTVT
+1703 DTLVVTVVGNGTVT
-1717 ISGLTLAEYTVYQ
+1717 ISGLTLAEYTLYQ